1 MSNQFKD
8 RYTIVIDGDN
18 KQLELSA
25 IQTVNQLKKVT
36 GAANDANGATG
47 RLGKSVKTTSNNTA
61 AFAGPLGG
69 ISSRLGA
76 LTGLLGST
84 SAAMVGVG
92 LSAAGMGTMIIG
104 AIREFDQLE
113 LRTRKTE
120 ALLKATG
127 NASGLTSDQ
136 LDAMARSV
144 ALNTLASVEGI
155 KDAQNVLLRFRAVS
169 GDIFTDAISL
179 SQDLAAVVGGDAV
192 SAAQKLG
199 QALENPAKELESLKD
214 AGVSFSDA
222 EKKLVADM
230 VEAGR
235 EADAQRLIL
244 ERLRMSIGGAGAAE
258 ASGTLSGSL
267 DTLSQRWQELKL
279 SIVDASAAG
288 TLSRDFLDVMARGL
302 QRVNEEFFPEDEDRF
317 AELVQRRADL
327 QQQLEKLASG
337 QRTGALSWIVG
348 TKSELLNVNREL
360 DEVTAELK
368 QIQDRRKA
376 QQTAE
381 TEAQAAAAAAE
392 QRRLEER
399 KAALE
404 KAQQEELEKLFAKNA
419 QALDAMDMRFADE
432 QTRLDLNL
440 DTTLAKIETYQISEE
455 ELRRRGFE
463 NIQEMRRYYA
473 ELAYEEYNAGHMAL
487 MEKRTSSAAEE
498 IAEEERKQAQL
509 QRIQQQ
515 SAANTLAA
523 RARLETSL
531 FSLAKTAAGKNKTL
545 QYSLLALETSLN
557 AARAIQSGYTGGMI
571 AAEALAW
578 NPPAAAAAKAEFVRS
593 GYISAA
599 AIVANGVGQAMSMGG
614 GSGGSSGGSSFD
626 STGTTLSNNDY
637 AANQQMIY
645 EQAAADR
652 RQQQQGIVIQGDY
665 YSQGAVQAMDSESF
679 ADFARRNRSAI
690 ASATEEE
697 LNEYGQSL
705 VRA

>member
-47 RLGKSVKTTSNNTA
+47 RLARSTKGASGNLA

-69 ISSRLGA
+69 VSGRLGA
-76 LTGLLGST
+76 LTSMLSST
-84 SAAMVGVG
+84 SAALVGVG
-92 LSAAGMGTMIIG
+92 LSMAGLGTIVIG
-104 AIREFDQLE
+104 AVREFDQLE

-199 QALENPAKELESLKD
+199 QALQNPAKELESLKD

-258 ASGTLSGSL
+258 ASGTISGSL
-267 DTLSQRWQELKL
+267 DTLSQRWQELKI
-279 SIVDASAAG
+279 SIVEATSVDGAVTG
-288 TLSRDFLDVMARGL
+288 FLDRMAKGL
-302 QRVNEEFFPEDEDRF
+302 QRANEKMFPE
-317 AELVQRRADL
+317 Q
-327 QQQLEKLASG
+327 
-337 QRTGALSWIVG
+337 ALS
-348 TKSELLNVNREL
+348 
-360 DEVTAELK
+360 DEEYLVTLFK
-368 QIQDRRKA
+368 
-376 QQTAE
+376 
-381 TEAQAAAAAAE
+381 
-392 QRRLEER
+392 RRLE
-399 KAALE
+399 LV
-404 KAQQEELEKLFAKNA
+404 EKLNSLPTTRGRLATERQIAELDAEMLRISAVRDARLKAETDALMASKEAQKKRTEALAQESSAAAQAELDKVHEKNA
-419 QALDAMDMRFADE
+419 QILSAMDLQFADE
-432 QTRLDLNL
+432 QARLDLNL
-440 DTTLAKIETYQISEE
+440 DTTLAKIENLQVSEA

-463 NIQEMRRYYA
+463 DIQEMRRYYA
-473 ELAYEEYNAGHMAL
+473 ELAYQEYDEGWQAL
-487 MEKRTSSAAEE
+487 MQKKSSEREAELAEE
-498 IAEEERKQAQL
+498 RRQQEQL
-509 QRIQQQ
+509 RRIQEQ
-515 SAANTLAA
+515 SAANALAA
-523 RARLETSL
+523 RARLETAL
-531 FSLAKTAAGKNKTL
+531 FSLAKNAAGKNKAL
-545 QYSLLALETSLN
+545 QYSLLALETGLN
-557 AARAIQSGYTGGMI
+557 ASRAIQSGYTGGMI
-571 AAEALAW
+571 AAAALAY
-578 NPPAAAAAKAEFVRS
+578 NPPAAAAVKAEYIRS

-599 AIVANGVGQAMSMGG
+599 AILANGVGQGMSIGG
-614 GSGGSSGGSSFD
+614 GGGAGGSSTSFD
-626 STGTTLSNNDY
+626 STGTTLSNNDSS
-637 AANQQMIY
+637 NQQMIY
-645 EQAAADR
+645 AQSAEDR
-652 RQQQQGIVIQGDY
+652 RQQPQGLVIQGDY
-665 YSQGAVQAMDSESF
+665 YAQGSVQAMDSESF
-679 ADFARRNRSAI
+679 AEFARRNRSAI

-697 LNEYGQSL
+697 LNEYGLSL
-705 VRA
+705 VKS